1 MAATGYRSSHFFSG
15 KKFEGLIQRFISF
28 WRSCMVN
35 IKPQPGIMKIDLYE
49 GGASELKG
57 QNDVLKLS
65 SNENPFGPSPKA
77 VDAYSISG
85 KALHRY
91 PSTSHDELRRAIS
104 RILDLQPENIICGV
118 GSDEIISLL
127 CQTFSGQG
135 DEVIYTEHGF
145 AMYKISALAAG
156 ATPVVAKEKNR
167 TTDIKNILNKCNE
180 NTKLI
185 FIANPNNPTG
195 TMITLKQVEELAMK
209 IPKQALLVLDGAYA
223 EYVDN
228 YDGGIQLVKNKSN
241 VIMTRTFSKIY
252 GLGGMRVGWGFGPK
266 PVIEALQ
273 RVRGPFNLSVPAL
286 AVAEAAIT
294 DQDYIKRCKEENNAT
309 RDWFIASLRKL
320 GLACDNSFTN
330 FVLLRFKNKSQAELC
345 DQYLQSKGV
354 IVRRVN
360 GYNLPSSLRITV
372 GDRNTCER
380 LVGLIEEFLVRQE

>member
-1 MAATGYRSSHFFSG
+1 
-15 KKFEGLIQRFISF
+15 
-28 WRSCMVN
+28 
-35 IKPQPGIMKIDLYE
+35 
-49 GGASELKG
+49 
-57 QNDVLKLS
+57 
-65 SNENPFGPSPKA
+65 
-77 VDAYSISG
+77 
-85 KALHRY
+85 
-91 PSTSHDELRRAIS
+91 
-104 RILDLQPENIICGV
+104 LDLQPENIICGV

-156 ATPVVAKEKNR
+156 ATPVVVKEKKR
-167 TTDIKNILNKCNE
+167 TTDIKNIINKCNE

-195 TMITLKQVEELAMK
+195 TMINLKQVEELAMK

-228 YDGGIQLVKNKSN
+228 YDGGSQIVKNKSN

-354 IVRRVN
+354 IVRRVD
-360 GYNLPSSLRITV
+360 GYNLPEALRITV

-380 LVGLIEEFLVRQE
+380 LVGVIEEFLVRQE

>member
-1 MAATGYRSSHFFSG
+1 
-15 KKFEGLIQRFISF
+15 
-28 WRSCMVN
+28 MVN

-57 QNDVLKLS
+57 QDDVLKLS

-145 AMYKISALAAG
+145 AMYRISALAAG
-156 ATPVVAKEKNR
+156 ATPIVVKEKNR
-167 TTDIKNILNKCNE
+167 TTDIKNIINKCNE

-195 TMITLKQVEELAMK
+195 TMINLKQVEELAMK

-228 YDGGIQLVKNKSN
+228 YDGGSQLVKNKSN

-320 GLACDNSFTN
+320 GLECDNSFTN
-330 FVLLRFKNKSQAELC
+330 FVLLRFKNKSEAELC

-354 IVRRVN
+354 IVRRVD
-360 GYNLPSSLRITV
+360 GYNLPESLRITV

-380 LVGLIEEFLVRQE
+380 LVALIEEFLVRQE